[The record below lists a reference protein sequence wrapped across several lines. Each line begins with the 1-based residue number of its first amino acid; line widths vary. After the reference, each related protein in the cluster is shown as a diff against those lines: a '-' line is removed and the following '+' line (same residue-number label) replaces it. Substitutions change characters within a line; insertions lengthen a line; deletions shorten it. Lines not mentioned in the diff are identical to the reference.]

1 MKLVENCWL
10 LTAGVLLVLG
20 GVPSGGL
27 AQDGAES
34 KPEAQVA
41 PDAAPEFIKH
51 QTQTIEGWRVEVDE
65 RLLEGPQAEL
75 GQLGLR
81 ILANKLFE
89 ITQIVPADRVA
100 KLRQI
105 PIYVDYDHPLN
116 NMQYHPDE
124 GWLRSNGYDPVLTR
138 AVHIPRVQQLIS
150 NQRNNRMPM
159 VVLHELAHGYH
170 DQFLDFDYKPIIRAF
185 TAAQASKRYEK
196 VMIID
201 GGQVRHYA
209 LTNHKEYFAE
219 LTESY
224 FGTNDFYP
232 FVKSELAEYDPESY
246 ELMDRVWRK
255 KEEPEDE

>member
-1 MKLVENCWL
+1 MVAAW
-10 LTAGVLLVLG
+10 VLLVFG
-20 GVPSGGL
+20 SAQQGVW
-27 AQDGAES
+27 AQDGAASE
-34 KPEAQVA
+34 PEVKA
-41 PDAAPEFIKH
+41 PDAAAEFIKH
-51 QTQTIEGWRVEVDE
+51 RSQMIEGWRVEVDE
-65 RLLEGPQAEL
+65 RLLDGEQAEL

-81 ILANKLFE
+81 VLANKLFE

-105 PIYVDYDHPLN
+105 PIFVDYDHPLN

-124 GWLRSNGYDPVLTR
+124 GWLRANGYDPVLTR
-138 AVHIPRVQQLIS
+138 AVHIPRVQQLIN

-170 DQFLDFDYKPIIRAF
+170 DQFLDFDNKSIIRAF

-196 VMIID
+196 VLLID
-201 GGQVRHYA
+201 GGKVRHYG

-232 FVKSELAEYDPESY
+232 FVKSELAEFDPEGHA
-246 ELMDRVWRK
+246 LMESVWRK
-255 KEEPEDE
+255 KAEPEEQ